1 MFKKLFQTSVEYLGT
16 VIENIEL
23 VFTGMS
29 GQVFRSKYFFLT
41 LLIRLAFCSFVFLFV
56 LPCIQS
62 QRSTLLCLWTNDCLG
77 ENVQQQGS
85 SGSTFSFASL
95 LLMMNGRLCLS
106 SLPRYLGMKGPL
118 HGVGYCCFPSNVS
131 EAPVSQAFV
140 Y

>member
-16 VIENIEL
+16 VIENIKL

-41 LLIRLAFCSFVFLFV
+41 LLAFCSFVFLFV
-56 LPCIQS
+56 LPC
-62 QRSTLLCLWTNDCLG
+62 TLLRLWTNDCLE

-131 EAPVSQAFV
+131 EAPVSRAFV